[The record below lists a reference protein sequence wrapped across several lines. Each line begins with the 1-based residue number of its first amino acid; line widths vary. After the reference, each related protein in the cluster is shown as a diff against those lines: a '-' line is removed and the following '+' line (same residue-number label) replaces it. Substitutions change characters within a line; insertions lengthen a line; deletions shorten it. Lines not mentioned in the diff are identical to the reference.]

1 MSPRD
6 QAPRVPTGH
15 VFRVDRRRGPA
26 WYAKYRL
33 PDGRQVQKRLGPA
46 WTERGRPA
54 AGFFTKRTAEGWL
67 ADTLAEARRG
77 TLPGLVRTGATV
89 ADAAAEWLRWCEQ
102 ERACK
107 PSTLSDYRYTAQRV
121 TRDLGSLAVESVT
134 PEVVERW
141 KAAQNDVANR
151 TVAKRLVILHGIF
164 RRAQRV
170 WGLPSNPVATVER
183 PRVRL
188 SDDLEAFSPEEVHAL
203 VRAAGSE
210 QDGAL
215 FLTAAFTG
223 LLLGELLGLR
233 WEDVDFGAQAIRV
246 RRSYTAHGGLG
257 SPKSGR
263 VRSVPM
269 VEQVAR
275 SLAALGGRERFV
287 SDEDLVF
294 AGDAGAHMDASALR
308 VRYKAALAR
317 AGLRPL
323 RFHDLRHTFGTLA
336 VRRAELTAVQSWMG
350 HADIQTTMRYVHHRD
365 RGGEARM
372 LEEAFALTEA
382 PASDARPA
390 R

>member
-1 MSPRD
+1 VS
-6 QAPRVPTGH
+6 

-54 AGFFTKRTAEGWL
+54 AGYFTKRTAEGWL

-89 ADAAAEWLRWCEQ
+89 VDAAAEWLRWCEH

-107 PSTLSDYRYTAQRV
+107 PSTLSDYRYTAERV

-183 PRVRL
+183 PRVRV

-223 LLLGELLGLR
+223 L
-233 WEDVDFGAQAIRV
+233 AA
-246 RRSYTAHGGLG
+246 
-257 SPKSGR
+257 GR
-263 VRSVPM
+263 AAGP
-269 VEQVAR
+269 
-275 SLAALGGRERFV
+275 ALGGRGLRRPGRPSPAVLHGPWGLGLAQER
-287 SDEDLVF
+287 
-294 AGDAGAHMDASALR
+294 AGAVGADG
-308 VRYKAALAR
+308 R
-317 AGLRPL
+317 AGGPC
-323 RFHDLRHTFGTLA
+323 A
-336 VRRAELTAVQSWMG
+336 
-350 HADIQTTMRYVHHRD
+350 
-365 RGGEARM
+365 GGGGS
-372 LEEAFALTEA
+372 
-382 PASDARPA
+382 P
-390 R
+390 

>member
-1 MSPRD
+1 VS
-6 QAPRVPTGH
+6 

-26 WYAKYRL
+26 WYAKYCL

-54 AGFFTKRTAEGWL
+54 AGYFTKRTAEGWL

-89 ADAAAEWLRWCEQ
+89 VDAAAEWLRWCEH

-107 PSTLSDYRYTAQRV
+107 PSTLSDYRYTAERV

-183 PRVRL
+183 PRVRV
-188 SDDLEAFSPEEVHAL
+188 SDDLEAFSPEEVHALDLEAFSPEEVHAL

-223 LLLGELLGLR
+223 LRLGELLALR
-233 WEDVDFGAQAIRV
+233 WEDVDFGAQAVRV
-246 RRSYTAHGGLG
+246 RRSSTAHGGLG

-275 SLAALGGRERFV
+275 ALAAVGRRERFV
-287 SDEDLVF
+287 TDEDLVF
-294 AGDAGAHMDASALR
+294 PGDAGGHLDASALR

-336 VRRAELTAVQSWMG
+336 VRRAELTAVQSWM
-350 HADIQTTMRYVHHRD
+350 AMRTFRRRCATSATVIAAAR
-365 RGGEARM
+365 RGCWWRR
-372 LEEAFALTEA
+372 
-382 PASDARPA
+382 SR
-390 R
+390 